1 MPSRRPSP
9 PSRGTPSPATTA
21 RRLCGAYFDR
31 LSDEDKVNAAIAD
44 FGDAHAAER
53 VFTSAHLAYLNV
65 VQAGQVTATH
75 ARLVALL
82 EAMLDRQ
89 DRLLAEL
96 RNVNGQLRGLQV
108 ATRRRVRPQR
118 RAPEPQRFE
127 PQDFEDEAHD
137 GPDFDEGPDFALP
150 DELHEVAGGD
160 VDGDDAI
167 TLVDENGQE
176 IEVEES

>member
-1 MPSRRPSP
+1 VPSRRPSP
-9 PSRGTPSPATTA
+9 PSRGAPSPATTA
-21 RRLCGAYFDR
+21 RRLYGAYFDR

-53 VFTSAHLAYLNV
+53 AFTTAHLAYLNV
-65 VQAGQVTATH
+65 VQAGQVTATN

-82 EAMLDRQ
+82 EAVLDRQ

-118 RAPEPQRFE
+118 RTPEPQRFE
-127 PQDFEDEAHD
+127 PQDFEDDSHD

-150 DELHEVAGGD
+150 DELHDVASGD
-160 VDGDDAI
+160 VDSVDGI
-167 TLVDENGQE
+167 TLVDENGHE